1 MGVGRGAVGMRNGQP
16 RGRRALQD
24 GTGCPLSGRGG
35 LPSDTDGQGEVLGQA
50 SQAPASGGPAPVPGQ
65 GLGGTDEGVFILGGW
80 G

>member
-1 MGVGRGAVGMRNGQP
+1 MGWGGVRNGRP
-16 RGRRALQD
+16 RGSRALQN

-50 SQAPASGGPAPVPGQ
+50 CQGPASGSSAPDTGQ